1 MSFFLRIVV
10 HKLDTQRNKVSNLH
24 MMNKTQ
30 KTNERLSELKS
41 EALSDGF
48 ELHDIP
54 EWRLRDAI
62 EGDRLEVEEYG
73 DSRGIVTVKVLG
85 VERNWSIDDA
95 HIILSSKY

>member
-1 MSFFLRIVV
+1 MIDELS
-10 HKLDTQRNKVSNLH
+10 
-24 MMNKTQ
+24 KTR

-41 EALSDGF
+41 DALADGF
-48 ELHDIP
+48 ELHDIS

-85 VERNWSIDDA
+85 IERSWSLEDA
-95 HIILSSKY
+95 HILLSSKVLNNF